1 MIQDIAPHTF
11 HIAYRPDRTPKPSD
25 RLIVCRGDT
34 FFLIEGAQGPT
45 FPRFDAIQDPGPVR
59 WLFAIDE
66 TGFFLCEGE
75 PTLPPGGFFRPVSF
89 FRQTGAIAPAMAKW
103 QRFAGVT
110 AWQIV
115 RWYRDTRFCSRCGG
129 KLTHSKKERMLF
141 CKACGQTVYPR
152 ISPALI
158 IAVYDGE
165 RLLMSRY
172 RHSRDTGPLGE
183 TGVLP
188 AGYMEVGETPEQA
201 AAREVWE
208 ETGVHIKNVR
218 YYKSQPWALTD
229 TLLLGIVAELDGSD
243 KITLQEDE
251 LSAAEWVHRQEIVRE
266 TNDFS
271 LTNDMICAFA
281 SGRL

>member
-1 MIQDIAPHTF
+1 M
-11 HIAYRPDRTPKPSD
+11 
-25 RLIVCRGDT
+25 
-34 FFLIEGAQGPT
+34 
-45 FPRFDAIQDPGPVR
+45 R
-59 WLFAIDE
+59 WLFEIDE
-66 TGFFLCEGE
+66 TGFYLCEGE
-75 PTLPPGGFFRPVSF
+75 PSLPPGGFFRPVSF
-89 FRQTGAIAPAMAKW
+89 FRQTGALAPAMAKW
-103 QRFAGVT
+103 QRFAGGT

-129 KLTHSKKERMLF
+129 KLTHSEKERMLY
-141 CKACGQTVYPR
+141 CEACGQTVYPR

-158 IAVYDGE
+158 IAVYDG
-165 RLLMSRY
+165 RGFMSRY
-172 RHSRDTGPLGE
+172 RHSRDTGPLEKPG
-183 TGVLP
+183 
-188 AGYMEVGETPEQA
+188 AARRYMEVGETPDRPP
-201 AAREVWE
+201 REVWE
-208 ETGVHIKNVR
+208 ETGVRIKNVR

-251 LSAAEWVHRQEIVRE
+251 LSAAGWVHRQEIVRE